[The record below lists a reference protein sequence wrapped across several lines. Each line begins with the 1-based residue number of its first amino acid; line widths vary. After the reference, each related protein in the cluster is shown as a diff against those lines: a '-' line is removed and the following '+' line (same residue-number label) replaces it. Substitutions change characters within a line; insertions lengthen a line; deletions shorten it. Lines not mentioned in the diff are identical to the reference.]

1 MRVVRAQAALGSP
14 WGPFTAGE
22 LMGVPDAEGE
32 RILDV
37 AMECFVGFGV
47 RQTSVELIAR
57 RAGLSRPTVYKR
69 FPGRD
74 GVARALFVREARRF
88 LSAVADTARAA
99 PSKTDGLH
107 KGMEEAFFRLTGHPL
122 LRALIANDG
131 RDVLPYLTT
140 DAEHVLDAAVRLA
153 VPFLRAWLPD
163 EMTAHQAHVAAEF
176 LGRFLIS
183 HLLTPTATPRDVTA
197 LCAGA
202 VAGAR
207 AAARALP

>member
-1 MRVVRAQAALGSP
+1 PGGVGAHGTARARVRGDDAALRAATGVPPDAVLQDRAQPAQARPPRRLAPRALRRARRVAPREPARRRDRVPLERDERDGDGDRDRMRVVRAQAALGSP

-22 LMGVPDAEGE
+22 LMGVPDGEGE

-88 LSAVADTARAA
+88 LSAVADTARA
-99 PSKTDGLH
+99 
-107 KGMEEAFFRLTGHPL
+107 
-122 LRALIANDG
+122 
-131 RDVLPYLTT
+131 
-140 DAEHVLDAAVRLA
+140 
-153 VPFLRAWLPD
+153 
-163 EMTAHQAHVAAEF
+163 
-176 LGRFLIS
+176 
-183 HLLTPTATPRDVTA
+183 
-197 LCAGA
+197 
-202 VAGAR
+202 
-207 AAARALP
+207 